1 MPTTV
6 PNQTMPNQT
15 MPTAADRHSDAA
27 DAPVVLTNAQV
38 VMPEATLRGSVV
50 MRDGVIAE
58 VREGTMDGAGVVDC
72 AGDLVMPGLV
82 DLHTDNL
89 ESQARPRPGVYWDP
103 VSAAVAHDGLIA
115 SVGITTVFDSLVV
128 GLRDEDKARH
138 DLLDGLVAALRGGAE
153 HGLFRAEH
161 LLHLRCE
168 LTDPNLFDR
177 VVPFLREPTL
187 RLVSVMEHTA
197 GQRQFANEA
206 KYRELLV
213 KRYGK
218 REEEVDRLMA
228 DDREAS
234 RTFAPEYRAR
244 MAAMAHEHGLPVASH
259 DDETVE
265 HIREATALGIA
276 IAEFPTTLEA
286 AREARAA
293 GQVVVAG
300 APNMVRGG
308 SQAGNVSVA
317 DLAAERLI
325 DVIASDYVPV
335 ALLRAAL
342 MMAEGDGAYSLPEA
356 VATVTRNPARAVGLE
371 DRGEI
376 LPGARAD
383 VIRVHRHGPQPLV
396 RAVWRAGRRVA

>member
-1 MPTTV
+1 MMQ
-6 PNQTMPNQT
+6 NQPL
-15 MPTAADRHSDAA
+15 PSAGDPRKDAT
-27 DAPVVLTNAQV
+27 DAPVILTNAHV
-38 VMPEATLRGSVV
+38 VTPEAAFSGSVV

-58 VREGTMDGAGVVDC
+58 TRPGAIDGAGAVDC
-72 AGDLVMPGLV
+72 GGDLVMPGMV

-138 DLLDGLVAALRGGAE
+138 DLLDGLVAALRTGAQDD
-153 HGLFRAEH
+153 LFRVEH
-161 LLHLRCE
+161 CLHLRCE

-177 VVPFLREPTL
+177 VIPFLDEPTL

-244 MAAMAHEHGLPVASH
+244 MAAMALEHGLPVASH
-259 DDETVE
+259 DDETVD
-265 HIREATALGIA
+265 HIREATALGVT
-276 IAEFPTTLEA
+276 IAEFPTTLAA
-286 AREARAA
+286 ARAARAA

-317 DLAAERLI
+317 DLAAEHLI

-342 MMAEGDGAYSLPEA
+342 MLAEGDGAYTLPEA
-356 VATVTRNPARAVGLE
+356 VATVTRNPARAVGLD

-376 LPGARAD
+376 RPGARAD
-383 VIRVHRHGPQPLV
+383 VIRVRRHGTQPLV